1 MKTKHSLFASASVLL
16 IMLTA
21 NLVSCTKEDLRLPF
35 GNATNPVQTSTSAAS
50 SESNAKAKKH
60 YIGERFGGGIIFY
73 VNSNNHGLIADVT
86 DLPKA
91 TWAANRKLTTTGATA
106 TGIGEGR
113 LNTNQ
118 IVAAQ
123 GIFATYAAIEC
134 DNSTRNGKSDWFLPS
149 KDELNELFKQ
159 KEVVGNFAVTGYW
172 SSSEID
178 SAYAWHQGFSIG
190 LQGAGG
196 KNAPINVR
204 AIRYF

>member
-1 MKTKHSLFASASVLL
+1 MKYNEEYIEALISIIELNKDKYWLSAF
-16 IMLTA
+16 T
-21 NLVSCTKEDLRLPF
+21 DLRIDKDLP
-35 GNATNPVQTSTSAAS
+35 
-50 SESNAKAKKH
+50 
-60 YIGERFGGGIIFY
+60 GGGAGSLNDWSPQY
-73 VNSNNHGLIADVT
+73 ETVEEKAWYGVLYR
-86 DLPKA
+86 LLKA

-196 KNAPINVR
+196 PER
-204 AIRYF
+204 SPM